1 MSNIEYQ
8 NLLAAAT
15 SMNEREAAGHYYTL
29 SEQWYHLQNNKAFKA
44 FSKHLSH
51 IIKLLESKDKDARLD
66 AIRTLAFISTCPRL
80 HRQLFEGNVLKMMV
94 HMLSSS
100 SEVHNCEAA
109 LVVLNHLCTQS
120 AKDQKHQ
127 FSLITDFCKDKTSL
141 VAIFRYAHVEDTC
154 LSIIANTMSL
164 LAALCTERPNIQEH
178 CVRAGIMKRA
188 FNLKSSHRDR
198 IVRTNTDLFLAS
210 MQLKD
215 YSVEKFNEMHT
226 LMCINMGYSSCA
238 LCLAIW
244 RLTTTNRYHDALKTN
259 TLYTAVHQIS
269 IEDPGLKDEWNIAS
283 ALAVPDKSDDKQLPS
298 NNYNTQLQYS
308 KHLMNDIVGEY
319 EEKKEKGPYELIRN
333 PSLIKANNANLSFD
347 NNISLQSLNPS
358 KSWLEKDIHIAILQ
372 SNPIESSHG
381 VTLAANAERKRL
393 QDIFFKTARGIKIL
407 FGVLTKNSLIQCIR
421 KGVQMIH
428 ISGQIQYEKQL
439 KVEDKYGKLEALTV
453 DTIREVME
461 QTNENG
467 LKLVFVSTCHSK
479 DIAQLF
485 CDAGVPH
492 VVAVHSQVQILDQ
505 MATKFASAFYE

>member
-283 ALAVPDKSDDKQLPS
+283 ALVVSNTNTSSIHHNNNKNSDNNTLPS
-298 NNYNTQLQYS
+298 INP
-308 KHLMNDIVGEY
+308 KHKQTNSAYIDEYGFVLGE
-319 EEKKEKGPYELIRN
+319 EEKKLKLAEIGTDTHR
-333 PSLIKANNANLSFD
+333 
-347 NNISLQSLNPS
+347 NNIRKQNERTYKWLHMLNNWETYNTNKKAKL
-358 KSWLEKDIHIAILQ
+358 KS
-372 SNPIESSHG
+372 
-381 VTLAANAERKRL
+381 R
-393 QDIFFKTARGIKIL
+393 
-407 FGVLTKNSLIQCIR
+407 IR
-421 KGVQMIH
+421 KGIPAPLRAKVWKKIVGV
-428 ISGQIQYEKQL
+428 SDLTKQ
-439 KVEDKYGKLEALTV
+439 
-453 DTIREVME
+453 
-461 QTNENG
+461 Q
-467 LKLVFVSTCHSK
+467 
-479 DIAQLF
+479 
-485 CDAGVPH
+485 
-492 VVAVHSQVQILDQ
+492 
-505 MATKFASAFYE
+505 